1 MRNAGSLRVRALR
14 LLAARERSRAELRR
28 KLADDDAE
36 ASEVEGVLDELQ
48 REGLLSETR
57 LAEQLIH
64 AARGRYGSRR
74 VLERLRSRG
83 LGGEALDRA
92 EQALKVQELESA
104 RAVWRKRFDRLPGTL
119 QEKARQARFL
129 ASRGFS
135 NEVIH
140 RILGRILGAAEE
152 DQ

>member
-1 MRNAGSLRVRALR
+1 VRALR

-28 KLADDDAE
+28 KLADDDDRGE
-36 ASEVEGVLDELQ
+36 LEGVLDQLQ

-83 LGGEALDRA
+83 LEGEALDRA
-92 EQALKVQELESA
+92 EQALKAQELESA
-104 RAVWRKRFDRLPGTL
+104 RAVWRKRFDRLPATL
-119 QEKARQARFL
+119 QERAKQARFL
-129 ASRGFS
+129 AGRGFS
-135 NEVIH
+135 NDVVH

>member
-1 MRNAGSLRVRALR
+1 MRPSLRVRALR

-28 KLADDDAE
+28 KLADDDTDPGE
-36 ASEVEGVLDELQ
+36 LESVLDELQ
-48 REGLLSETR
+48 REGLLSEAR

-74 VLERLRSRG
+74 VLERLRERG
-83 LGGEALDRA
+83 LDGEALERA

-104 RAVWRKRFDRLPGTL
+104 RAVWHKRFGRPPATL
-119 QEKARQARFL
+119 QEKAKQARFL
-129 ASRGFS
+129 AGRGFS
-135 NEVIH
+135 NQVIH
-140 RILGRILGAAEE
+140 CVLGRGAE